1 MGPLAR
7 LQRAST
13 RLLRYGRA
21 VAAADRS
28 LLARRVLLLASD
40 GVVLALSFWAAFA
53 LRLNAISPQALS
65 DSLLLLPVLLAVGLG
80 TLLVSGWYR
89 SLTRTTG
96 SHSFYSLLPRTSFIV
111 LLLLLVSTLDRSRP
125 ATFVLVLL

>member
-7 LQRAST
+7 LQQASF
-13 RLLRYGRA
+13 RLLCYGRA

-65 DSLLLLPVLLAVGLG
+65 DSLVLQCFWLLAWERCWPVAG
-80 TLLVSGWYR
+80 T
-89 SLTRTTG
+89 
-96 SHSFYSLLPRTSFIV
+96 
-111 LLLLLVSTLDRSRP
+111 
-125 ATFVLVLL
+125 AA

>member
-7 LQRAST
+7 LHRAAT

-65 DSLLLLPVLLAVGLG
+65 DSILLLPVLVAVGLG

-111 LLLLLVSTLDRSRP
+111 LLLLLVCTLDRS
-125 ATFVLVLL
+125 

>member
-1 MGPLAR
+1 MPSPRR
-7 LQRAST
+7 L
-13 RLLRYGRA
+13 
-21 VAAADRS
+21 
-28 LLARRVLLLASD
+28 
-40 GVVLALSFWAAFA
+40 F
-53 LRLNAISPQALS
+53 S

-111 LLLLLVSTLDRSRP
+111 LLLLLFSTLDRSLGP
-125 ATFVLVLL
+125 ATFVLVLALEPDDCRFGLKPSGGKRFAASPAALVIAGVHRHSHLDLWSRRGWLPFAPRAAA

>member
-7 LQRAST
+7 LQQAFS
-13 RLLRYGRA
+13 RLLRYGRS

-53 LRLNAISPQALS
+53 LRLNAIAPQALS
-65 DSLLLLPVLLAVGLG
+65 DSLVLLPEIGRAHV
-80 TLLVSGWYR
+80 
-89 SLTRTTG
+89 
-96 SHSFYSLLPRTSFIV
+96 
-111 LLLLLVSTLDRSRP
+111 
-125 ATFVLVLL
+125 